1 MLGIHKCRLRYS
13 LAAGVLILA
22 GFLMTSC
29 LSHLFNQPP
38 KPAIAIAEGNPYGP
52 APLEITFDISG
63 SFDPDGEIVS
73 FTFDLG
79 DESEPVEGS
88 NLSEPIIHTYENS
101 GTYFARV
108 TVTDD
113 DGRSAVSP
121 GLLISPK

>member
-1 MLGIHKCRLRYS
+1 MGIHKLRYS

-29 LSHLFNQPP
+29 LSHIFNQPP
-38 KPAIAIAEGNPYGP
+38 KPAIAIAEGNPYGS

-73 FTFDLG
+73 FTFDFG
-79 DESEPVEGS
+79 DESEELSGDDV
-88 NLSEPIIHTYENS
+88 SEPIVHTYQEA

-108 TVTDD
+108 TVIDD

-121 GLLISPK
+121 GLVISPK

>member
-1 MLGIHKCRLRYS
+1 MGIHKHRLRYS

-22 GFLMTSC
+22 GLLMTSC
-29 LSHLFNQPP
+29 LSEVFNQPP

-52 APLEITFDISG
+52 APLEITFDISA
-63 SFDPDGEIVS
+63 SFDPDGEILS
-73 FTFDLG
+73 FTFDFG
-79 DESEPVEGS
+79 DGSEPAEGS
-88 NLSEPIIHTYENS
+88 NLSEPIIHTYEDS

-113 DGRSAVSP
+113 DGRSTVSP